1 MKIFTLIDGLLNRA
15 EGILL
20 VAILSVMILLS
31 FAQVVLRNVL
41 GEGLLWADILLRHLV
56 LWVGFLGASLA
67 VSHQRHIGIDALT
80 RALSGRWQLAARVLT
95 NLFAAA
101 MCYVLFEASR
111 SYLAFEIEDSRN
123 LFFNIPEWYSELII
137 PVGFALLM
145 IHFLVRVAMTSRDVI
160 RGTAS

>member
-1 MKIFTLIDGLLNRA
+1 
-15 EGILL
+15 
-20 VAILSVMILLS
+20 
-31 FAQVVLRNVL
+31 
-41 GEGLLWADILLRHLV
+41 
-56 LWVGFLGASLA
+56 
-67 VSHQRHIGIDALT
+67 
-80 RALSGRWQLAARVLT
+80 
-95 NLFAAA
+95 

-145 IHFLVRVAMTSRDVI
+145 IHFLVRVALTSRDVI